1 MHSQALVI
9 HKKDVKLVDVMY
21 PYSIVDKD
29 VDGRINDSRCR
40 FFQVVPE
47 KDISK
52 ALDHIGNKLQEYKNE
67 YLEMLQ
73 YRAEHSYDEYKEK
86 YGIRN
91 CYSMYKHYCDCLE
104 EYEQVKDLPNDNP
117 KQIRF
122 ILDRYGWYNDDWVN
136 LYIKGKGYGD
146 FDNPYELWDFYTIV
160 NEHRFAKYT
169 YFLVTS
175 FLVNQFDMNM
185 DNYMELDK
193 IDVERTVK
201 NIEKL
206 TSVWEYIIFCKDN
219 PSDSVVYTDLSEKKE
234 YREDRFFKVDN
245 LDETLN
251 EIKEQHIGEDYVV
264 EAIDFHY

>member
-9 HKKDVKLVDVMY
+9 HKKDVELEDVMY

-86 YGIRN
+86 YGLRD

-122 ILDRYGWYNDDWVN
+122 ILDRYGWCNEDWVH

-146 FDNPYELWDFYTIV
+146 FDNPYDLYDFYSRV
-160 NEHRFAKYT
+160 DRHRFAEGT
-169 YFLVTS
+169 NFLINRLGKRS
-175 FLVNQFDMNM
+175 
-185 DNYMELDK
+185 NYMELDK
-193 IDVERTVK
+193 LDVDMTVE
-201 NIEKL
+201 NIRNL
-206 TSVWEYIIFCKDN
+206 TQVWEYVIFCENN
-219 PSDSVVYTDLSEKKE
+219 PLYSKIYTTDSIRRSSYTD
-234 YREDRFFKVDN
+234 RFIRIPHLN
-245 LDETLN
+245 EILN